1 MKKSNKEPGQMIYGV
16 IKVGSKGQVA
26 IPVDLRKALS
36 IEEGSQLVVFRRRDN
51 KGLVMLKIDE
61 FEKMF
66 EPNFLLPRDYPDI

>member
-1 MKKSNKEPGQMIYGV
+1 MKKTGHGAGQTIYGV

-26 IPVDLRKALS
+26 IPMDLRKALS
-36 IEEGSQLVVFRRRDN
+36 IDEGSQLVVFRRPDN